1 MVVIVCHASVAA
13 VVIDVFVVGS
23 IDVTHEVFSNQLVQ

>member
-1 MVVIVCHASVAA
+1 MVVIVFHASVAA

-23 IDVTHEVFSNQLVQ
+23 IDVVFSNQLVQ